1 MEPAIRGLMVA
12 FGDDGL
18 RWRFVMGGLGRDL
31 LEEGSAPGRHLDA
44 AVAARLTREWLT
56 VAEATAAPLDPLM
69 WFESPL
75 RSTYPAC
82 MAVKAAAE
90 QAPDGGYRYLRRLRE
105 GIMCERRRLDHVE
118 PLVEEARAAGL
129 DVDRFR
135 IDLRS
140 HAITEA
146 FAGDLDSTAALA
158 EETGA
163 SDARGSRTAAGA
175 VLPTLVISN
184 DAQERRVLAGLRRL
198 DECRSAV
205 EELGAALP
213 EAPAPSPE
221 ELIAR
226 FGRVTT
232 QEVVDVCALPGP
244 RAAAELWRLAG
255 EWKVR
260 ARRCLTGELW
270 EKA

>member
-1 MEPAIRGLMVA
+1 MEPAIRGLMVS
-12 FGDDGL
+12 FGDAL

-31 LEEGSAPGRHLDA
+31 LDDGSGPSRQLGSATTGRL
-44 AVAARLTREWLT
+44 VREWLT
-56 VAEATAAPLDPLM
+56 AADVSEAPLDPLL

-75 RSTYPAC
+75 RSTFPAC

-90 QAPDGGYRYLRRLRE
+90 QGTDGGYRYLRRVRE
-105 GIMCERRRLDHVE
+105 GILCERRRLDHAE
-118 PLVEEARAAGL
+118 PLVEEARATGL
-129 DVDRFR
+129 DVERFR

-140 HAITEA
+140 HGITEA
-146 FAGDLDSTAALA
+146 FAADLDATAALA
-158 EETGA
+158 EKQPADG
-163 SDARGSRTAAGA
+163 DARGSRTVAGA

-184 DAQERRVLAGLRRL
+184 EAGERRVLVGLHGL
-198 DECRSAV
+198 AECRTAV
-205 EELGAALP
+205 EELGTRSRGDRAPTP
-213 EAPAPSPE
+213 EGLME
-221 ELIAR
+221 Q

-232 QEVVDVCALPGP
+232 TEVSQICELPGP

-255 EWKVR
+255 EWKIR

>member
-1 MEPAIRGLMVA
+1 MEPAIRSLMVS
-12 FGDDGL
+12 FGDGL

-31 LEEGSAPGRHLDA
+31 LDEGSGPSRQLGSA
-44 AVAARLTREWLT
+44 ATARLVSEWLT
-56 VAEATAAPLDPLM
+56 AAEVAEAPLDPLV

-75 RSTYPAC
+75 RSTFPAC

-105 GIMCERRRLDHVE
+105 GILCERRRLDHAE

-129 DVDRFR
+129 DVERFR

-140 HAITEA
+140 HGITEA
-146 FAGDLDSTAALA
+146 FAADLDATAALA
-158 EETGA
+158 EEERAGG
-163 SDARGSRTAAGA
+163 DVHGSRTTSGA
-175 VLPTLVISN
+175 VLPTLVISSE
-184 DAQERRVLAGLRRL
+184 AGERRVLVGLHGL
-198 DECRSAV
+198 GECRAAV
-205 EELGAALP
+205 EELGATATVEPAPTP
-213 EAPAPSPE
+213 EALME
-221 ELIAR
+221 R

-232 QEVVDVCALPGP
+232 QEVVEICELPGP
-244 RAAAELWRLAG
+244 RAAAELWRLTG